1 MAVKNVVLKVSAK
14 GVKGTVKGL
23 KSLSG
28 GLTNIAKKAAIVS
41 GGFAIL
47 STKLAGDFQ
56 KGLMEVTTLMKGST
70 ETTLKNLGKE
80 LTNVANASGLALDSL
95 TKAKYDI
102 VSAGFS
108 NAAESAIVLEQAS
121 KLAVAGV
128 TSAASAADIL
138 TSALNAFGAEA
149 DQSQK
154 ISDTLFTTVEKGKTT
169 IAELGASLGQVLPFA
184 KSFNL
189 SLDSV
194 GASMATLTASGINT
208 AESTTALKN
217 AIVALETPSDSSRKV
232 MKELGI
238 EVKRFDDGTVDL
250 VGTLKQFQGV
260 DAQVIKKII
269 PSIQAQLGVKT
280 LVNNIGDLETN
291 LKAFEGSTGS
301 TETAFDKM
309 IGAFNTQM
317 SILKNNFQ
325 TIFIAIGNV
334 IIENIQPHIEGLNKE
349 FKKLNEIGFDNLA
362 KALADQLPLLLEN
375 VSKAFQIAM
384 INIGGQIDVLGLK
397 FTNLITPFDDMSEE
411 IKELQA
417 INEST
422 FRMSI
427 DTIGLMFT
435 NMYTGVV
442 TSAEEAKLKQD
453 ELNKSL
459 EGTVEK
465 IEDNGA
471 VMGVLSKHQGKLNVS
486 TKDTLDLGIDFVE
499 QQDLFGDAIK
509 RSNFLKQEELALMIK
524 GAIMSGQ
531 TAKQAMKSI
540 IRAKTMEAVVSLT
553 ASIFQSVPYPLNL
566 ILGAGAATTAG
577 GIIDEQLAKFAD
589 GGIVQGTGTGDTV
602 PAMLTPGELILNKAQ
617 QDNLSG
623 GMGGITINI
632 GGNII
637 GEESFVRDTLIP
649 EIERARTLA

>member
-56 KGLMEVTTLMKGST
+56 KGLMEVTTLMKDST

-108 NAAESAIVLEQAS
+108 GAAESAIILEQAS

-128 TSAASAADIL
+128 TSAAGAADIL
-138 TSALNAFGAEA
+138 TSALNAFGSEA
-149 DQSQK
+149 DKAQEV
-154 ISDTLFTTVEKGKTT
+154 SDTLFTTMQLGKTT
-169 IAELGASLGQVLPFA
+169 ITELGASIGQVLPFA

-189 SLDSV
+189 SLKSV

-208 AESTTALKN
+208 AESSTALKN

-238 EVKRFDDGTVDL
+238 EVKRLDNGTVDL
-250 VGTLKQFQGV
+250 VGTLKQFEGV

-280 LVNNIGDLETN
+280 LVNNIGDLEKN
-291 LKAFEGSTGS
+291 LKGFEESTGS
-301 TETAFDKM
+301 TQGGFEKM
-309 IGAFNTQM
+309 IEAFNIQM

-325 TIFIAIGNV
+325 TVFIEIGNV
-334 IIENIQPHIEGLNKE
+334 IIERIQPHINTLNKE

-375 VSKAFQIAM
+375 ISKAFQIAM

-435 NMYTGVV
+435 NMYAGVI

-453 ELNKSL
+453 ELAKS
-459 EGTVEK
+459 VEDTGKESFKATREIPK
-465 IEDNGA
+465 I
-471 VMGVLSKHQGKLNVS
+471 LSLRKS
-486 TKDTLDLGIDFVE
+486 ELDLGIEVE
-499 QQDLFGDAIK
+499 KVA
-509 RSNFLKQEELALMIK
+509 SNGIVTNNELLRLKQEQLQAELK
-524 GAIMSGQ
+524 GAILSGQ
-531 TAKQAMKSI
+531 TAKQAMKSVV
-540 IRAKTMEAVVSLT
+540 RAKTMEAVVALT
-553 ASIFQSVPYPLNL
+553 ASIFKAVPYPLNL
-566 ILGAGAATTAG
+566 VLGAGAATAAG

>member
-108 NAAESAIVLEQAS
+108 GAAESAIILEQAS
-121 KLAVAGV
+121 QLAVAGV
-128 TSAASAADIL
+128 TSAAGAADIL
-138 TSALNAFGAEA
+138 TSALNAFGSEA
-149 DQSQK
+149 DKAQEV
-154 ISDTLFTTVEKGKTT
+154 SDTLFTTMQLGKTT
-169 IAELGASLGQVLPFA
+169 ITELGASIGQVLPFA

-189 SLDSV
+189 SLKAV

-208 AESTTALKN
+208 AESSTALKN

-232 MKELGI
+232 MNELGI
-238 EVKRFDDGTVDL
+238 EVKRLDDGTVDL
-250 VGTLKQFQGV
+250 VGTLKQFEGV
-260 DAQVIKKII
+260 DPQVIKKII

-291 LKAFEGSTGS
+291 LLAFEESTGS
-301 TETAFDKM
+301 TQGGFEKM
-309 IGAFNTQM
+309 IEAFNIQM

-325 TIFIAIGNV
+325 TVFIEIGNV
-334 IIENIQPHIEGLNKE
+334 IIERIQPHINTLNKE

-435 NMYTGVV
+435 NMYTGVIA
-442 TSAEEAKLKQD
+442 SAEEAKLKQD
-453 ELNKSL
+453 ELAKSV
-459 EGTVEK
+459 EDTGTESVKATREIPK
-465 IEDNGA
+465 ILGLRKSE
-471 VMGVLSKHQGKLNVS
+471 
-486 TKDTLDLGIDFVE
+486 LDLGIEVE
-499 QQDLFGDAIK
+499 RVA
-509 RSNFLKQEELALMIK
+509 SNGIVTNNELLRLKQEQLQAELK
-524 GAIMSGQ
+524 GAILSGQ
-531 TAKQAMKSI
+531 TAKQAMKSVV
-540 IRAKTMEAVVSLT
+540 RAKTMEAVVALT
-553 ASIFQSVPYPLNL
+553 ASIFKAVPYPLNL
-566 ILGAGAATTAG
+566 VLGAGAATAAG

>member
-28 GLTNIAKKAAIVS
+28 GLTSIAKKAAIVS

-47 STKLAGDFQ
+47 ATKLAGDFQ

-108 NAAESAIVLEQAS
+108 GAAESAIILEQAS

-128 TSAASAADIL
+128 TSAAGAADIL
-138 TSALNAFGAEA
+138 TSALNAFGSEA
-149 DQSQK
+149 DKAQEV
-154 ISDTLFTTVEKGKTT
+154 SDTLFTTMQLGKTT
-169 IAELGASLGQVLPFA
+169 ITELGASIGQVLPFA

-189 SLDSV
+189 SLKSV

-208 AESTTALKN
+208 AESSTALKN

-250 VGTLKQFQGV
+250 VGTLKQFEGV
-260 DAQVIKKII
+260 DPQVIKKII

-291 LKAFEGSTGS
+291 LVAFEESTGS
-301 TETAFDKM
+301 TQGGFEKM
-309 IGAFNTQM
+309 IEAFNIQM

-325 TIFIAIGNV
+325 TVFIEIGNV
-334 IIENIQPHIEGLNKE
+334 IIERIQPHINTLNKG

-362 KALADQLPLLLEN
+362 KSLADQLPLLLEN
-375 VSKAFQIAM
+375 LSRAFQIAM
-384 INIGGQIDVLGLK
+384 INIGGQIDILGLK
-397 FTNLITPFDDMSEE
+397 FTNLITPFNDMSEQIE
-411 IKELQA
+411 ERQKL
-417 INEST
+417 NEST

-427 DTIGLMFT
+427 DTMGLMFT
-435 NMYTGVV
+435 NMTNGIIAG
-442 TSAEEAKLKQD
+442 AEESKLKQD
-453 ELNKSL
+453 ELAKS
-459 EGTVEK
+459 VEATGKESFKATQAIPK
-465 IEDNGA
+465 IVALRKSE
-471 VMGVLSKHQGKLNVS
+471 
-486 TKDTLDLGIDFVE
+486 LDLGIEVE
-499 QQDLFGDAIK
+499 RVASKGILTNNELL
-509 RSNFLKQEELALMIK
+509 RLKQEQLQAELK
-524 GAIMSGQ
+524 GAILSGQ
-531 TAKQAMKSI
+531 TAKQAMKSVV
-540 IRAKTMEAVVSLT
+540 RAKTMEAVVGLT
-553 ASIFQSVPYPLNL
+553 ASIFKSVPYPLNL
-566 ILGAGAATTAG
+566 ILGAGAATAAG

>member
-70 ETTLKNLGKE
+70 EITLKNLGKE

-108 NAAESAIVLEQAS
+108 GAAESAIILEQAS

-128 TSAASAADIL
+128 TSAAGAADIL
-138 TSALNAFGAEA
+138 TSALNAFGSEA
-149 DQSQK
+149 DKAQEV
-154 ISDTLFTTVEKGKTT
+154 SDTLFTTMQLGKTT
-169 IAELGASLGQVLPFA
+169 ITELGASIGQVLPFA

-189 SLDSV
+189 SLKSV

-208 AESTTALKN
+208 AESSTALKN

-250 VGTLKQFQGV
+250 VGTLKQFEGV

-280 LVNNIGDLETN
+280 LVNNIGDLEKN
-291 LKAFEGSTGS
+291 LKGFEESAGSTQGGF
-301 TETAFDKM
+301 EKM
-309 IGAFNTQM
+309 IEAFNIQM

-325 TIFIAIGNV
+325 TVFIEIGNV
-334 IIENIQPHIEGLNKE
+334 IIERIQPHINTLNKE

-375 VSKAFQIAM
+375 VSKAFKIAM

-435 NMYTGVV
+435 NMYAGVI

-453 ELNKSL
+453 ELAKS
-459 EGTVEK
+459 VEDTGKESFKATREIPK
-465 IEDNGA
+465 ILALRKGE
-471 VMGVLSKHQGKLNVS
+471 
-486 TKDTLDLGIDFVE
+486 LDLGIEVE
-499 QQDLFGDAIK
+499 KVA
-509 RSNFLKQEELALMIK
+509 SNGIVTNNELLRLKQEQLQAELK
-524 GAIMSGQ
+524 GAILSGQ
-531 TAKQAMKSI
+531 TAKQAMKSVV
-540 IRAKTMEAVVSLT
+540 RAKTMEAVVALT
-553 ASIFQSVPYPLNL
+553 ASIFKAVPYPLNL
-566 ILGAGAATTAG
+566 VLGAGAATAAG

>member
-108 NAAESAIVLEQAS
+108 GAAESAIILEQAS

-128 TSAASAADIL
+128 TSAAGAADIL
-138 TSALNAFGAEA
+138 TSALNAFGSEA
-149 DQSQK
+149 DKAQEV
-154 ISDTLFTTVEKGKTT
+154 SDTLFTTMQLGKTT
-169 IAELGASLGQVLPFA
+169 ITELGASIGQVLPFA

-189 SLDSV
+189 SLKSV

-208 AESTTALKN
+208 AESSTALKN

-250 VGTLKQFQGV
+250 VGTLKQFEGV

-291 LKAFEGSTGS
+291 LLAFEESTGS
-301 TETAFDKM
+301 TQGGFEKM
-309 IGAFNTQM
+309 IEAFNIQM

-325 TIFIAIGNV
+325 TVFIEIGNV
-334 IIENIQPHIEGLNKE
+334 IIERIQPHINTLNKE

-375 VSKAFQIAM
+375 VSKAFKIAM

-435 NMYTGVV
+435 NMYAGVI

-453 ELNKSL
+453 ELAKS
-459 EGTVEK
+459 VEDTGKESFKATREIPK
-465 IEDNGA
+465 ILALRKGE
-471 VMGVLSKHQGKLNVS
+471 
-486 TKDTLDLGIDFVE
+486 LDLGIEVE
-499 QQDLFGDAIK
+499 KVA
-509 RSNFLKQEELALMIK
+509 SNGIVTNNELLRLKQEQLQAELK
-524 GAIMSGQ
+524 GAILSGQ
-531 TAKQAMKSI
+531 TAKQAMKSVV
-540 IRAKTMEAVVSLT
+540 RAKTMEAVVALT
-553 ASIFQSVPYPLNL
+553 ASIFKAVPYPLNL
-566 ILGAGAATTAG
+566 VLGAGAATAAG